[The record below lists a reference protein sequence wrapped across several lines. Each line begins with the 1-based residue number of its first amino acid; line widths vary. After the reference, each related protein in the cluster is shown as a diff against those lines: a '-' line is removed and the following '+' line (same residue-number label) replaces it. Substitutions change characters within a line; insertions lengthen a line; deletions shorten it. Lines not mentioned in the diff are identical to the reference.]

1 MYIKYNVFVTYPIKS
16 KSTQVRHELYRSQK
30 LNIPFFLLL
39 HETTQWTLN
48 IFIQKY
54 FFFEYLFL
62 LYMIYIQLITW
73 VGFALK

>member
-1 MYIKYNVFVTYPIKS
+1 
-16 KSTQVRHELYRSQK
+16 
-30 LNIPFFLLL
+30 L